1 MFEVSPPSEV
11 CTESFFREISPILPS
26 SISSL
31 ANQDE
36 MLELSGRLGVKIL
49 GQVKGE
55 TSTHFVGGEK
65 TNKNL

>member
-1 MFEVSPPSEV
+1 MRV

-26 SISSL
+26 SSSWL

-49 GQVKGE
+49 AQVKVE
-55 TSTHFVGGEK
+55 TSTHFVGGENI
-65 TNKNL
+65 NKNL